1 MVDRTDIDDFLSLDL
16 VNGIL
21 FAALK
26 SETVDLKMAKASVT
40 YRLQQYN
47 DKDYPLFINIKVVKH
62 ITKEARDYLASKE
75 GCHKTA
81 SCAILI
87 NSNVTR
93 VLANYFIMIN
103 KPLVPTKV
111 FTNEEGAKQWLSEY
125 IS

>member
-21 FAALK
+21 IAALK
-26 SETVDLKMAKASVT
+26 SKTVDLEMAKASVT
-40 YRLQQYN
+40 YRLQQYH
-47 DKDYPLFINIKVVKH
+47 DKDYPLFVNIKTVKH

-75 GCHKTA
+75 GCHKAA

-125 IS
+125 IG

>member
-1 MVDRTDIDDFLSLDL
+1 MVEHTDIDEFLSLDL

-21 FAALK
+21 MAALK
-26 SETVDLKMAKASVT
+26 SETVDLTLAKASVA
-40 YRLQQYN
+40 YRVKHYH
-47 DKDYPLFINIKVVKH
+47 DKDYPLFIDIKVVKH

-75 GCHKTA
+75 GCNKAA
-81 SCAILI
+81 SCAIII

-111 FTNEEGAKQWLSEY
+111 FTDEEGAKQWLTAY
-125 IS
+125 I